1 MEDALVSQARENIS
15 VSVIIP
21 TYNRAARLNATL
33 AAVVCSDFDPQ
44 RLEIIVVDDGS
55 DDDTARL
62 ADMAFPCRFR
72 YLRQTNQGDAQAR
85 NLGFLHCKG
94 EAVIFLDDDITV
106 APDAIP
112 TMEHALLSG
121 DRRIII
127 GTLIPAGPSRP
138 AFDPIGPAPAA
149 RQEDEPSVIPF
160 TECQCGI
167 FAIRK
172 ADYLELGMMDPL
184 PSSGSSLWCDV
195 ELAYRAQL
203 RGYAILKSR
212 AAWGTHHD
220 YVDLDFE
227 AYCRR
232 IHRAAAAAVHLFQR
246 HPGIRPHLPMFRDM
260 TPIALGEDPPRLV
273 IRKLLR
279 AGLSTGIS
287 IRIMGASAA
296 ALKRA
301 GMAVRAQ
308 RALERWVVGG
318 NIYHGYRRALS
329 EFGAR
334 TRAAVDA

>member
-1 MEDALVSQARENIS
+1 MEDSLVSQARENVS

-21 TYNRAARLNATL
+21 TYNRAARLSATL
-33 AAVVCSDFDPQ
+33 AAVVRSDIDPR

-55 DDDTARL
+55 DDDTSRL

-72 YLRQTNQGDAQAR
+72 YLRQANQGDAQAR
-85 NLGFLHCKG
+85 NLGILHCEG
-94 EAVIFLDDDITV
+94 EAVIFIDDDITV

-112 TMEHALLSG
+112 AMEHALLNGSH
-121 DRRIII
+121 RIIV
-127 GTLIPAGPSRP
+127 GTLIPAGLSRP
-138 AFDPIGPAPAA
+138 GIDPVSAV
-149 RQEDEPSVIPF
+149 RQEDDPSAIPF

-167 FAIRK
+167 FAIRR
-172 ADYLELGMMDPL
+172 ADYIELGMMDPL
-184 PSSGSSLWCDV
+184 PSSGSSVWCDV
-195 ELAYRAQL
+195 ELAYRATL

-232 IHRAAAAAVHLFQR
+232 IRRAGAAAVHLFQR
-246 HPGIRPHLPMFRDM
+246 HPGLRPHLPMFRDK
-260 TPIALGEDPPRLV
+260 TPISLGDDPPRLV

-287 IRIMGASAA
+287 IRMMGASAA
-296 ALKRA
+296 ALKRS
-301 GMAVRAQ
+301 GTAVWAQ

-318 NIYHGYRRALS
+318 HIYRGYRQALS

-334 TRAAVDA
+334 PLAAVDA